1 MKQKFL
7 TLLALL
13 LCAVTS
19 SWADDTYEY
28 YYNGSSTI
36 NTSSFFSGTAVSTN
50 AYASNLKFTTTAGEI
65 TASKVAKMNSSGHVD
80 FTTTANSTVTI
91 VMMSKAK
98 TDSKNANTVKLDTQT
113 SADFGSTST
122 ANVIS
127 DPIVFE
133 NVAAG
138 SHTITRGGQEC
149 GLVYVKVVQEAMTAP
164 AITVQPAACTAVALN
179 GTTTLSVDATPS
191 SGTCTFNWYAC
202 DSEGVISGES
212 LGTSKDY
219 TVPTS
224 ATASAAT
231 LYYKCVVGD
240 GGSNT
245 TPSNVAKINVIDRAA
260 KQTWDFTTIE
270 AEDIMYNETFYT
282 YKGSSTYNHN
292 FTKATD
298 GTLQDNYGNDLLKGI
313 IVRRDAG
320 DAPVYVYCDANNN
333 RYGINLQGASD
344 KPGIWKIPVEAGK
357 NYQVTYTSNTS
368 SKTVGYAI
376 NSGAT
381 FVSGDLTSTIATAFT
396 NTASFIASASAN
408 GTMVLHNA
416 GTDANYSTIVK
427 IEEVAASPSLIVDP
441 STAEAFS
448 YVEGNGP
455 SAAQSFAVTLNYS
468 ENPVSAQLS
477 SSNYE
482 MSKTGEADS
491 YTSEAFDDLTNGS
504 TVYVRL
510 KAGLAKASAY
520 DATLT
525 FANAD
530 VEDDVVINLSG
541 SVTGQTYTVTY
552 DLNGGSGDA
561 PTQDPVEAGTQITL
575 PAAASKDFYT
585 FNGWLCNADNV
596 VYDAEALY
604 TMTAANTTFTAQW
617 TGPTYSSTLD
627 FAAVTKAGTTAAN
640 AIEDFL
646 ASGNMV
652 ISGKGSRSDWEP
664 STENFGFI
672 GYKLKDEGVTVKFM
686 AQAGKKVTITLGSN
700 DGAVTLKKN
709 GTSSTIP
716 SHKGNTNFSV
726 IAFDADEDMLV
737 EISTTQ
743 DNKTTTLNKIE
754 IEDAIASTNVTVGVT
769 GFATIGLPYATTLPE
784 GVTAYAVSETS
795 ATAVTVSEAIAA
807 GTKIPAN
814 KGFVIVATPQVVYN
828 FAGLSNTTW
837 QSSIATN
844 KLEATGSSV
853 LNATAEG
860 DFYYFAIIDSTN
872 RKVGFKKC
880 AANASLAA
888 NKAYLPGTGLS
899 SNSLVINFDD
909 PTAVEAVQDVQ
920 EFKSSKVQKVIKNGQ
935 LFIGNYTVA
944 GARVK

>member
-1 MKQKFL
+1 MLLVAIVTGAKAADE
-7 TLLALL
+7 TLL
-13 LCAVTS
+13 
-19 SWADDTYEY
+19 TY
-28 YYNGSSTI
+28 
-36 NTSSFFSGTAVSTN
+36 
-50 AYASNLKFTTTAGEI
+50 TTTS
-65 TASKVAKMNSSGHVD
+65 TAP
-80 FTTTANSTVTI
+80 T
-91 VMMSKAK
+91 AK
-98 TDSKNANTVKLDTQT
+98 TDIAAGNGKIQAGSAFDPNGDNHGWKLDGDGASSKATSKYVQAILATGKTFQVGDVISLTGYSSTTASETAPQGFTLCTDAKNTQV
-113 SADFGSTST
+113 AHAVVTST
-122 ANVIS
+122 KNIS
-127 DPIVFE
+127 ASYTVTTGSSLIGESSVYIVRYFPSG
-133 NVAAG
+133 ASKG
-138 SHTITRGGQEC
+138 SSAYFTSVTITRPGS
-149 GLVYVKVVQEAMTAP
+149 TDP
-164 AITVQPAACTAVALN
+164 A
-179 GTTTLSVDATPS
+179 LSV
-191 SGTCTFNWYAC
+191 
-202 DSEGVISGES
+202 
-212 LGTSKDY
+212 
-219 TVPTS
+219 VPT
-224 ATASAAT
+224 TAES
-231 LYYKCVVGD
+231 
-240 GGSNT
+240 
-245 TPSNVAKINVIDRAA
+245 
-260 KQTWDFTTIE
+260 FT
-270 AEDIMYNETFYT
+270 Y
-282 YKGSSTYNHN
+282 
-292 FTKATD
+292 
-298 GTLQDNYGNDLLKGI
+298 
-313 IVRRDAG
+313 
-320 DAPVYVYCDANNN
+320 
-333 RYGINLQGASD
+333 
-344 KPGIWKIPVEAGK
+344 
-357 NYQVTYTSNTS
+357 
-368 SKTVGYAI
+368 
-376 NSGAT
+376 
-381 FVSGDLTSTIATAFT
+381 
-396 NTASFIASASAN
+396 
-408 GTMVLHNA
+408 
-416 GTDANYSTIVK
+416 
-427 IEEVAASPSLIVDP
+427 IVD
-441 STAEAFS
+441 
-448 YVEGNGP
+448 NGP
-455 SAAQSFAVTLNYS
+455 SAAQEFTVTL
-468 ENPVSAQLS
+468 ENSSKAVSATLS
-477 SSNYE
+477 SENYE
-482 MSKTGEADS
+482 MSKTSDGTYAS
-491 YTSEAFDDLTNGS
+491 TAITDLENGS
-504 TVYVRL
+504 KVYVRL
-510 KAGLAKASAY
+510 KAGLEKADDY
-520 DATLT
+520 NGTLT

-585 FNGWLCNADNV
+585 FAGWLCDADNV

-604 TMTAANTTFTAQW
+604 TMTTANTTFTAQW
-617 TGPTYSSTLD
+617 TGPSYSSTLD
-627 FAAVTKAGTTAAN
+627 FAAITKAGTTAAN

-652 ISGKGSRSDWEP
+652 ISGKGSRSAWEP

-909 PTAVEAVQDVQ
+909 PTAVEAVQEVQ